1 VASGVVCID
10 EVYEKPCGLVLV
22 TDPNEDLILDF
33 YAAERMDGEGVH
45 AFLKDLCGG
54 GLAVRGGTTDGS
66 PLYRDGKLNTVWS
79 DFVHQRCLFHL
90 LNEAN
95 RDVLRAVRQVHRSL
109 PKPPRRRPGRRR
121 KGEPPP
127 PEPLDVRAFLGRHR
141 LLITTRPDHL
151 TDVGRERLATLLD
164 AVPELPVL
172 RRFVRQLHRL
182 VRPDQPAAEARR
194 MRDVMLAETAYRA
207 WPQLVRIL
215 DRLAGAKLEPF
226 IAYLTYP
233 ELPRTSNHV
242 EGKNRR
248 FRLVQKTRYKRRKA
262 HTIVNA
268 MKLELM
274 EQKRRWEAAHQQ
286 RPALPPEV
294 FQALSAN
301 SQAPSA
307 A

>member
-1 VASGVVCID
+1 
-10 EVYEKPCGLVLV
+10 
-22 TDPNEDLILDF
+22 
-33 YAAERMDGEGVH
+33 
-45 AFLKDLCGG
+45 
-54 GLAVRGGTTDGS
+54 
-66 PLYRDGKLNTVWS
+66 
-79 DFVHQRCLFHL
+79 
-90 LNEAN
+90 
-95 RDVLRAVRQVHRSL
+95 
-109 PKPPRRRPGRRR
+109 
-121 KGEPPP
+121 
-127 PEPLDVRAFLGRHR
+127 
-141 LLITTRPDHL
+141 
-151 TDVGRERLATLLD
+151 
-164 AVPELPVL
+164 
-172 RRFVRQLHRL
+172 
-182 VRPDQPAAEARR
+182 
-194 MRDVMLAETAYRA
+194 MRDVVFADTAYRA

-248 FRLVQKTRYKRRKA
+248 FRLVQKTRYKRRKS

-274 EQKRRWEAAHQQ
+274 EQKRRWEAAHPQ

-301 SQAPSA
+301 GQAPSA